1 MKHITTILISV
12 AVLAGGL
19 SAAEPHNHHSD
30 GTRCVPLH
38 RFGLKDI
45 DDRSILPTMPRSMP
59 MSTKNTCGMCHDYGV
74 IAGGLHFNSST
85 NPDPG
90 RPGEPWVL
98 VDKATGTQLPLSNR
112 AWKGLRSPGGV
123 GMTPWTFTQQF
134 GRHMPGGDMA
144 APKDTS
150 DLKAR
155 WRVSGKAEINCL
167 ACHNNS
173 FKQDHSEWAKQMA
186 RENYMWA
193 GTAAS
198 GLGEVGGMGSRQSDV
213 WDYSKGRSPDD
224 TGYAT
229 PPSVIYDLSQ
239 FDSKN
244 RALMDV
250 GSPKDKRCLS
260 CHSTVTAGQDKWR
273 SDRDV
278 HSMAGMSCVSCHR
291 NGISHNI
298 VRGYEGESAQRKDPS
313 VASLSCKGCHVGTDG
328 KGPNAMGGRLGAP
341 VPKHAGLPPVHLEKM
356 TCTACHSGPMPG
368 KTPTRVRTSRINR
381 MGIFGRAQW
390 YTESPSI
397 SAGVLA
403 KNDDGKIEP
412 RKMIWPAFWARV
424 DGDKVAPV
432 LPDEVAPMTKG
443 VFRGQQQIAKIL
455 NALAGPI
462 MEDRGKMSAIGRLDL
477 IEKYKIGGL
486 PVFLNA
492 GKIYRLNADGG
503 LDVSDF
509 KIGDTPAFLHNG
521 QICKLN
527 EASELEVSDFDGKAP
542 MMIGPFA
549 RDWNGEILTLLRDL
563 DPEAEATDTS
573 EFLHERPKTRQ
584 KILIVLTG
592 MVKALADVAEKG
604 DTAVFDFGDV
614 AYKRDLVATP
624 VQEDKE
630 QGIREDLGK
639 MSWRLV
645 AVETGAAR
653 RAVPRF
659 GWMTTKDGKVAIR
672 PMISDLVIQGVS
684 ATAEVEETFTE
695 QQVATVLGRLQT
707 AKGGKYAYISS
718 GKMFSLGD
726 GGKLVAGD
734 NPAAEAYSWPM
745 AHGVRPAP
753 QALGAGGCTDC
764 HSSDSAFLFGKV
776 AGTGPLLTEAAA
788 VKSMY
793 ELQGLDAGFHNM
805 FGLTFVFRPIFKV
818 VLFGA
823 AILMAMMLAAYGV
836 LALRGLGKFAGGDN
850 GLFKLLDKLA
860 GLVVCGLTIVL
871 VITGFMNPV
880 TSGATISGWLLIVH
894 VLLGAVFA
902 VALLGLILFRAT
914 ASSSEATTNR
924 FGTGQK
930 VGFWMIA
937 FFGFALAL
945 TAALATL
952 PVIGVCWQ
960 SAMASI
966 HLYMGIGMIV
976 SSLVYLAGTIC
987 KKKA

>member
-1 MKHITTILISV
+1 
-12 AVLAGGL
+12 
-19 SAAEPHNHHSD
+19 
-30 GTRCVPLH
+30 
-38 RFGLKDI
+38 
-45 DDRSILPTMPRSMP
+45 MPRSMP

-85 NPDPG
+85 DPDSG
-90 RPGEPWVL
+90 RPGEPWIL
-98 VDKATGTQLPLSNR
+98 VDKATGTQLPMSNR
-112 AWKGLRSPGGV
+112 AWKGLRTPGAV

-144 APKDTS
+144 APKDIT

-155 WRVSGKAEINCL
+155 WRVTGKAEINCL

-186 RENYMWA
+186 RENFMWA

-198 GLGEVGGMGSRQSDV
+198 GLGEVGGMGSRQPGE
-213 WDYSKGRSPDD
+213 WDYSKGPSPDD
-224 TGYAT
+224 TGFAT
-229 PPSVIYDLSQ
+229 PPSVTYDLSQ

-244 RALMDV
+244 RALMNV

-298 VRGYEGESAQRKDPS
+298 VRGYEGESAKRKDPS

-328 KGPNAMGGRLGAP
+328 KGQNAMGGRLGAP

-368 KTPTRVRTSRINR
+368 ATPTRVRTARINR

-390 YTESPSI
+390 YTEAPNI

-424 DGDKVAPV
+424 DDDKVVPV

-443 VFRGQQQIAKIL
+443 VFGGQQQISKIL

-462 MEDRGKMSAIGRLDL
+462 VEDRGKMIAIGRLDL
-477 IEKYKIGGL
+477 IKKYKIGGL
-486 PVFLNA
+486 PVFVNA
-492 GKIYRLNADGG
+492 GKVYKLNADGG
-503 LDVSDF
+503 LDVSEF
-509 KIGDTPAFLHNG
+509 KGA
-521 QICKLN
+521 
-527 EASELEVSDFDGKAP
+527 AP

-563 DPEAEATDTS
+563 DPEAEPTDPT

-584 KILIVLTG
+584 KILTVLTG
-592 MVKALADVAEKG
+592 MVKALADVAETG

-614 AYKRDLVATP
+614 AYKRDLVSTP
-624 VQEDKE
+624 QQEDKE
-630 QGIREDLGK
+630 AGIKEDLGK

-645 AVETGAAR
+645 AVETGSAR
-653 RAVPRF
+653 LAVPRF
-659 GWMTTKDGKVAIR
+659 GWMTKKDDKVTIR
-672 PMISDLVIQGVS
+672 PMISDLVIQGVA
-684 ATAEVEETFTE
+684 ATAEVEESFTE

-707 AKGGKYAYISS
+707 AKGGKFAYISS
-718 GKMFSLGD
+718 GKMFSLDD
-726 GGKLVAGD
+726 GGKLVSSD
-734 NPAAEAYSWPM
+734 NAAAEAYSWPM

-753 QALGAGGCTDC
+753 QALGARGCTDC

-776 AGTGPLLTEAAA
+776 LGSGPLLTKAGA

-793 ELQGLDAGFHNM
+793 ELQGLDAEFHNM

-850 GLFKLLDKLA
+850 GLFKFLDKLA

-871 VITGFMNPV
+871 VVTGFMNPL
-880 TSGATISGWLLIVH
+880 TTGATISGWLLIVH

-924 FGTGQK
+924 FGAGQK

-976 SSLVYLAGTIC
+976 SSLVYLVGSIA
-987 KKKA
+987 KKMA